1 VGRRALLLPLR
12 LPTGFRRLVA
22 RGGLVHSAAGDT
34 TMKKIAWLGAIA
46 LSLMA
51 SSSFAADKPLRL
63 GIEAAYPPFA
73 YKEASGEIAGFDVDI
88 GNALCA
94 EMKVQ
99 CQWVE
104 QEFDGLI
111 PSLKVK
117 KVDAILSSMTITD
130 ERRKSVDFT
139 GKYYYSPARLV
150 MKEGSTVDADFANL
164 KGKRIG
170 VQRATTTDRF
180 ASEVMAAQGVQVV
193 RYSSQNEIYLDLI
206 SGRLDG
212 TLADAI
218 PVEEGFL
225 KTDNG
230 KGFAFVGPS
239 FTDPAYF
246 GEGAG
251 IAVRKGDSEL
261 LGKLNAAI
269 AAIRASGEYQ
279 QIQQRYFSFDIYGD

>member
-1 VGRRALLLPLR
+1 MHKLVLL
-12 LPTGFRRLVA
+12 
-22 RGGLVHSAAGDT
+22 GGL
-34 TMKKIAWLGAIA
+34 A
-46 LSLMA
+46 LSLIA
-51 SSSFAADKPLRL
+51 SSLVVAAEKPLRL

-73 YKEASGEIAGFDVDI
+73 FKQADGQIAGFDVDM

-94 EMKVQ
+94 EMKIE

-117 KVDAILSSMTITD
+117 KVDAILSSMTITE

-139 GKYYYSPARLV
+139 QKYYYSPARLV
-150 MKEGSTVDADFANL
+150 MKEGAAVDADFANL

-170 VQRATTTDRF
+170 VQRSSTTDRF
-180 ASEVMAAQGVQVV
+180 ASKVMAEKGVEVV
-193 RYSSQNEIYLDLI
+193 RYGSQNEIYLELI

-212 TLADAI
+212 ILADAI
-218 PVEEGFL
+218 PVDEGFL
-225 KTDNG
+225 KTANG

-239 FTDPAYF
+239 LTDPDYF

-251 IAVRKGDSEL
+251 IAVRKGDSAL
-261 LGKLNAAI
+261 LGKLNSAI
-269 AAIRASGEYQ
+269 QAVRANGQYQ
-279 QIQQRYFSFDIYGD
+279 KIQGKYFSFDIYGD

>member
-1 VGRRALLLPLR
+1 
-12 LPTGFRRLVA
+12 
-22 RGGLVHSAAGDT
+22 
-34 TMKKIAWLGAIA
+34 MKKIVLAGGIA
-46 LSLMA
+46 LSLIA
-51 SSSFAADKPLRL
+51 SSLFAADKPLRL

-73 YKEASGEIAGFDVDI
+73 YKEASGQIAGFDVDI

-94 EMKVQ
+94 EMKTD

-117 KVDAILSSMTITD
+117 KVDAILSSMTITED
-130 ERRKSVDFT
+130 RRKSVDFT

-150 MKEGSTVDADFANL
+150 MKAGSEVAADFSNL

-170 VQRATTTDRF
+170 VQRSTTTDRF
-180 ASEVMAAQGVQVV
+180 ASEVLAAQGVEVV

-206 SGRLDG
+206 SARLDG

-218 PVEEGFL
+218 PVDEGFL
-225 KTDNG
+225 KTANG
-230 KGFAFVGPS
+230 KGFAFVGPA
-239 FTDPAYF
+239 FTDPKYF

-251 IAVRKGDSEL
+251 IAVRKGDAEL

-269 AAIRASGEYQ
+269 QAIRASGEYQ
-279 QIQQRYFSFDIYGD
+279 KIQAKYFSFDIYGD

>member
-1 VGRRALLLPLR
+1 MKK
-12 LPTGFRRLVA
+12 LVIL
-22 RGGLVHSAAGDT
+22 GGL
-34 TMKKIAWLGAIA
+34 A
-46 LSLMA
+46 LSLIA
-51 SSSFAADKPLRL
+51 FSLFAADKPLRL

-73 YKEASGEIAGFDVDI
+73 FKTADGQIAGFDYEI

-99 CQWVE
+99 CTWVE

-150 MKEGSTVDADFANL
+150 MKAGSAVDADFTNL

-170 VQRATTTDRF
+170 VQRSTTTDRF
-180 ASEVMAAQGVQVV
+180 ASEVMGAKGVEVV
-193 RYSSQNEIYLDLI
+193 RYTSQNEIYLDLM

-218 PVEEGFL
+218 PVDEGFL

-239 FTDPAYF
+239 FTDPKYF

-251 IAVRKGDSEL
+251 IAVRKGDQEL

-269 AAIRASGEYQ
+269 QAIRANGQYQ
-279 QIQQRYFSFDIYGD
+279 KIQDNYFSFDIYGD

>member
-1 VGRRALLLPLR
+1 
-12 LPTGFRRLVA
+12 
-22 RGGLVHSAAGDT
+22 
-34 TMKKIAWLGAIA
+34 MKKIAWLGAIA

-51 SSSFAADKPLRL
+51 ASSFAADKPLRL

-94 EMKVQ
+94 EMQVQ

-150 MKEGSTVDADFANL
+150 MKGGTMVDADFANL

>member
-1 VGRRALLLPLR
+1 MKKLALL
-12 LPTGFRRLVA
+12 
-22 RGGLVHSAAGDT
+22 GGL
-34 TMKKIAWLGAIA
+34 A
-46 LSLMA
+46 LSLIA
-51 SSSFAADKPLRL
+51 SSLFAAEKPLRL

-73 YKEASGEIAGFDVDI
+73 FKTADGQIAGFDYEI

-94 EMKVQ
+94 EMQVQ

-150 MKEGSTVDADFANL
+150 MKAGTEVDADFANL
-164 KGKRIG
+164 KDKRIG
-170 VQRATTTDRF
+170 VQRSTTTDRF
-180 ASEVMAAQGVQVV
+180 ASAVMAAQGVEVV
-193 RYSSQNEIYLDLI
+193 RYTSQNEIYLDMI

-239 FTDPAYF
+239 FTDPKYF

-269 AAIRASGEYQ
+269 QAIRENGEYQ
-279 QIQQRYFSFDIYGD
+279 KIQDKYFSFDIYGD

>member
-1 VGRRALLLPLR
+1 MKKLVLL
-12 LPTGFRRLVA
+12 
-22 RGGLVHSAAGDT
+22 GGL
-34 TMKKIAWLGAIA
+34 A
-46 LSLMA
+46 LSLIA
-51 SSSFAADKPLRL
+51 ANLFAAEKPLRL

-73 YKEASGEIAGFDVDI
+73 FKTADGQIAGFDYDI

-94 EMKVQ
+94 EMKVE

-150 MKEGSTVDADFANL
+150 MKAGSEVDDDFANL

-170 VQRATTTDRF
+170 VQRSTTTDRF
-180 ASEVMAAQGVQVV
+180 ATEVMGAKGVEVI
-193 RYSSQNEIYLDLI
+193 RYTSQNEIYLDMM

-218 PVEEGFL
+218 PVDEGFL

-230 KGFAFVGPS
+230 KDFAFVGPA
-239 FTDPAYF
+239 FTDPQYF

-251 IAVRKGDSEL
+251 IAVRKGDKAL
-261 LGKLNAAI
+261 LDQLNTAI
-269 AAIRASGEYQ
+269 QAIRANGQYQ
-279 QIQQRYFSFDIYGD
+279 KIQDKYFTFDIYGE

>member
-1 VGRRALLLPLR
+1 
-12 LPTGFRRLVA
+12 
-22 RGGLVHSAAGDT
+22 
-34 TMKKIAWLGAIA
+34 MKKLVLLGSLA
-46 LSLMA
+46 LSLLA
-51 SSSFAADKPLRL
+51 SSLFAADTPLRL

-73 YKEASGEIAGFDVDI
+73 FKTADGRLDGFDVEI
-88 GNALCA
+88 GGALCA
-94 EMKVQ
+94 EMKVE

-139 GKYYYSPARLV
+139 GKYYYSPARLA
-150 MKEGSTVDADFANL
+150 MKAGSEVSADFASLN
-164 KGKRIG
+164 GKRIA

-180 ASEVMAAQGVQVV
+180 ATAVLAPKGVEVV
-193 RYSSQNEIYLDLI
+193 RYSSQNEIYLDLV
-206 SGRLDG
+206 SGRVDG

-218 PVEEGFL
+218 PLAEGFL
-225 KTDNG
+225 KTEQG
-230 KGFAFVGPS
+230 KGFAFVGPD

-251 IAVRKGDSEL
+251 IAVRKGDQAL
-261 LGKLNAAI
+261 LDKLNAAI
-269 AAIRASGEYQ
+269 LAIRASGEYQ
-279 QIQQRYFSFDIYGD
+279 KIQAKYFSFDIYGE

>member
-1 VGRRALLLPLR
+1 
-12 LPTGFRRLVA
+12 
-22 RGGLVHSAAGDT
+22 
-34 TMKKIAWLGAIA
+34 MKKIAWLGAIA

-51 SSSFAADKPLRL
+51 SSPFAADKPLRL

-180 ASEVMAAQGVQVV
+180 ASEVMAAQGAQVV

>member
-1 VGRRALLLPLR
+1 MKQFVLL
-12 LPTGFRRLVA
+12 
-22 RGGLVHSAAGDT
+22 GG
-34 TMKKIAWLGAIA
+34 IA
-46 LSLMA
+46 LSLIA
-51 SSSFAADKPLRL
+51 ANLFAAEKPLRI

-73 YKEASGEIAGFDVDI
+73 YKEANGEIAGFDVDI

-94 EMKVQ
+94 EMRVE

-117 KVDAILSSMTITD
+117 KVDAILSSMTITE

-139 GKYYYSPARLV
+139 NKYYYSPARLV
-150 MKEGSTVDADFANL
+150 MKEGSTVAADFSNL
-164 KGKRIG
+164 KGMRIG
-170 VQRATTTDRF
+170 VQRSTTTDRF
-180 ASEVMAAQGVQVV
+180 ASKVLAEAGVEVV
-193 RYSSQNEIYLDLI
+193 RYSSQNEIYLDLM
-206 SGRLDG
+206 SGRLQG

-218 PVEEGFL
+218 PVDEGFL
-225 KTDNG
+225 KTDSG

-239 FTDPAYF
+239 FTDPKFF

-261 LGKLNAAI
+261 LGKINDAI
-269 AAIRASGEYQ
+269 TAVRASGEYQ
-279 QIQQRYFSFDIYGD
+279 KIQSKYFDFDIYGD

>member
-1 VGRRALLLPLR
+1 
-12 LPTGFRRLVA
+12 
-22 RGGLVHSAAGDT
+22 
-34 TMKKIAWLGAIA
+34 MKKLAWLGAIA

-51 SSSFAADKPLRL
+51 SSPFAADKPLRL

-225 KTDNG
+225 KTENG
-230 KGFAFVGPS
+230 KGYEFVGPVLN
-239 FTDPAYF
+239 DPKYF

-251 IAVRKGDSEL
+251 IAVRKGDNEL
-261 LGKLNAAI
+261 REKFNNAIKTLRENGKYQAI
-269 AAIRASGEYQ
+269 QAK
-279 QIQQRYFSFDIYGD
+279 YFDFDIYGE

>member
-1 VGRRALLLPLR
+1 MKK
-12 LPTGFRRLVA
+12 LVIL
-22 RGGLVHSAAGDT
+22 GGL
-34 TMKKIAWLGAIA
+34 A
-46 LSLMA
+46 LSLIA
-51 SSSFAADKPLRL
+51 TSLLADDRPLRL

-73 YKEASGEIAGFDVDI
+73 FKTADGQIDGFDHDI

-94 EMKVQ
+94 QMQVE

-150 MKEGSTVDADFANL
+150 MKVGTEVDADFASL
-164 KGKRIG
+164 KGTRIG
-170 VQRATTTDRF
+170 VQRSSTTDRF
-180 ASEVMAAQGVQVV
+180 ASEVLAAKGVEVV
-193 RYSSQNEIYLDLI
+193 RYTSQNEIYLDML

-218 PVEEGFL
+218 PVDEAFL
-225 KTDNG
+225 KTANG

-239 FTDPAYF
+239 FTDPQYF

-261 LGKLNAAI
+261 LGKLDAAI
-269 AAIRASGEYQ
+269 QAIRANGEYQ
-279 QIQQRYFSFDIYGD
+279 RIQSKYFTFDIYGD

>member
-1 VGRRALLLPLR
+1 MKKLVLL
-12 LPTGFRRLVA
+12 
-22 RGGLVHSAAGDT
+22 GGL
-34 TMKKIAWLGAIA
+34 A
-46 LSLMA
+46 LSLIA
-51 SSSFAADKPLRL
+51 ANLFAAEKPLRL

-73 YKEASGEIAGFDVDI
+73 FKTADGQIAGFDYDI

-94 EMKVQ
+94 EMKVE

-150 MKEGSTVDADFANL
+150 MKAGSEVDDDFANL

-170 VQRATTTDRF
+170 VQRSTTTDRF
-180 ASEVMAAQGVQVV
+180 ASAVMAAQGVEVV
-193 RYSSQNEIYLDLI
+193 RYTSQNEIYLDML

-218 PVEEGFL
+218 PVNEGFL

-230 KGFAFVGPS
+230 KDFAFVGPS
-239 FTDPAYF
+239 FTDPKYF

-261 LGKLNAAI
+261 LGKLNGAI
-269 AAIRASGEYQ
+269 QAIRANGQYK
-279 QIQQRYFSFDIYGD
+279 QIQDKYFDFDIYGE

>member
-1 VGRRALLLPLR
+1 MKKLVLL
-12 LPTGFRRLVA
+12 
-22 RGGLVHSAAGDT
+22 GGL
-34 TMKKIAWLGAIA
+34 A
-46 LSLMA
+46 LSLIA
-51 SSSFAADKPLRL
+51 ANLFAAEKPLRL

-73 YKEASGEIAGFDVDI
+73 FKTADGQIAGFDYDI

-94 EMKVQ
+94 EMKVE

-150 MKEGSTVDADFANL
+150 MKAGSEVDDDFANL

-170 VQRATTTDRF
+170 VQRSTTTDRF
-180 ASEVMAAQGVQVV
+180 ASAVMAAQGVEVV
-193 RYSSQNEIYLDLI
+193 RYTSQNEIYLDML

-218 PVEEGFL
+218 PVNEGFL

-230 KGFAFVGPS
+230 KDFAFVGPS
-239 FTDPAYF
+239 FTDPQYF

-251 IAVRKGDSEL
+251 IAVRKGDREL

-269 AAIRASGEYQ
+269 QAIRANGQYQ
-279 QIQQRYFSFDIYGD
+279 QIQDKYFDFDIYGE

>member
-1 VGRRALLLPLR
+1 
-12 LPTGFRRLVA
+12 
-22 RGGLVHSAAGDT
+22 
-34 TMKKIAWLGAIA
+34 MKKLVLLGGFA
-46 LSLMA
+46 LSLI
-51 SSSFAADKPLRL
+51 AANLCAAENPLRL

-73 YKEASGEIAGFDVDI
+73 FKTADGKIDGFDHDI

-94 EMKVQ
+94 EMKVE
-99 CQWVE
+99 CSWVE

-117 KVDAILSSMTITD
+117 KIDAILSSMTITD
-130 ERRKSVDFT
+130 ERRHSVDFT
-139 GKYYYSPARLV
+139 GRYYYSPAQLV
-150 MKEGSTVDADFANL
+150 MKEGTEVAADFSNL

-170 VQRATTTDRF
+170 VQRSSTTDRF
-180 ASEVMAAQGVQVV
+180 ASEVLAKQGVEVV
-193 RYSSQNEIYLDLI
+193 RYTSQNEIYLDML

-212 TLADAI
+212 ILGDVF
-218 PVEEGFL
+218 PVNEGFL
-225 KTDNG
+225 KTENG

-239 FTDPAYF
+239 LTDPDYF

-269 AAIRASGEYQ
+269 KAIRDNGEYQ
-279 QIQQRYFSFDIYGD
+279 KIQANYFDFDIYGD

>member
-1 VGRRALLLPLR
+1 
-12 LPTGFRRLVA
+12 
-22 RGGLVHSAAGDT
+22 
-34 TMKKIAWLGAIA
+34 MKKIALVGSLALGLI
-46 LSLMA
+46 A
-51 SSSFAADKPLRL
+51 SSLFAAEKPLRL

-73 YKEASGEIAGFDVDI
+73 FKTADGQIAGFDYDI

-94 EMKVQ
+94 EMKVE

-150 MKEGSTVDADFANL
+150 MKAGTEVDADFANL

-170 VQRATTTDRF
+170 VQRSTTTDRF
-180 ASEVMAAQGVQVV
+180 ASEVMAAKGVEVV
-193 RYSSQNEIYLDLI
+193 RYSSQNEIYLDML

-218 PVEEGFL
+218 PVDEGFL

-230 KGFAFVGPS
+230 KAFGFVGPA

-269 AAIRASGEYQ
+269 QAIRGNGAYQ
-279 QIQQRYFSFDIYGD
+279 KIQDNYFSFDIYGE

>member
-1 VGRRALLLPLR
+1 
-12 LPTGFRRLVA
+12 
-22 RGGLVHSAAGDT
+22 
-34 TMKKIAWLGAIA
+34 MKKLVLLSGIA
-46 LSLMA
+46 LSLIA
-51 SSSFAADKPLRL
+51 AHLFAAEKPLRL

-73 YKEASGEIAGFDVDI
+73 YKESNGEIAGFDVDI

-94 EMKVQ
+94 EMKAD

-117 KVDAILSSMTITD
+117 KIDAILSSMTITE

-139 GKYYYSPARLV
+139 QKYYYSPARLV
-150 MKEGSTVDADFANL
+150 MKEGSSVADDFSNL
-164 KGKRIG
+164 KGMRIG
-170 VQRATTTDRF
+170 VQRSTTTDRF
-180 ASEVMAAQGVQVV
+180 ASKVLAEKGVEVV

-206 SGRLDG
+206 SGRLQG
-212 TLADAI
+212 ILADVI
-218 PVEEGFL
+218 PVDEGFL

-239 FTDPAYF
+239 FTDPKFF

-261 LGKLNAAI
+261 LGKLNDAI
-269 AAIRASGEYQ
+269 QAIRANGEYQ
-279 QIQQRYFSFDIYGD
+279 RIQSKYFDFDIYGD